1 MLRAVADLDDMTLDA
16 LLSLTEKALLPT
28 TDDEGNWIIVS
39 SVTFTNKKS
48 RRRRTRTRIL
58 PENTYRALGEQYCSS
73 TSK

>member
-1 MLRAVADLDDMTLDA
+1 MLRAVADLDDVTLDA

-39 SVTFTNKKS
+39 SVTFTDKKS

-58 PENTYRALGEQYCSS
+58 PENTYRTLGE
-73 TSK
+73 